1 MYFVCPNM
9 LFDVAFGGGKVFIDD
24 SCDFSVV
31 LAQMKDFIKEVEGC
45 GPQSMPDIPVTTKE
59 MKALM
64 PK

>member
-45 GPQSMPDIPVTTKE
+45 GPQSMPEKSDP
-59 MKALM
+59 
-64 PK
+64 